1 MSSILTDINDLHEE
15 EKRLDKFNNSNANE
29 EGVPTSGSFLVESF
43 SNKGYLLLQNYDKL
57 LSEFKMR
64 LDVFHSND
72 DYYKI
77 FNFKICEWEETIT
90 SGENGKYYQNMHH
103 NVFLALKEVKELLF
117 TNNNNSDLVIKK
129 IKRDFDKLQIGYDLY
144 EKKIKE
150 NGFSDKLY
158 LGKLDNDKHFL
169 NYFFEQFKEMSGL
182 SDNHFELNE
191 ECKTEKIEK
200 IKWLGSPEQ
209 FGYIFGQ
216 LAKKG
221 YIELPTS
228 QGEGSL
234 SKLADLCL
242 LYFEILSTK
251 GKNTGQQTTKE
262 NLERAIN
269 YETNQ
274 LGLKGKS
281 SLEIPYL
288 KDLK

>member
-1 MSSILTDINDLHEE
+1 MSSILKDINDLREE
-15 EKRLDKFNNSNANE
+15 EERLDKSYNSNVNE
-29 EGVPTSGSFLVESF
+29 EKVHKYANIAESF
-43 SNKGYLLLQNYDKL
+43 NNKGYRLLQNYDYL
-57 LSEFKMR
+57 LSVLKLR
-64 LDVFHSND
+64 LD
-72 DYYKI
+72 I
-77 FNFKICEWEETIT
+77 FSLHNECLDIKNYEFYEWNETTTGEESEEYFKEMCI
-90 SGENGKYYQNMHH
+90 
-103 NVFLALKEVKELLF
+103 NVFLAIKEVKELLF
-117 TNNNNSDLVIKK
+117 TNNNNSDLVVKK
-129 IKRDFDKLQIGYDLY
+129 VNRDLTKLQLEYDLY
-144 EKKIKE
+144 DRQIKE
-150 NGFSDKLY
+150 NGFSDKLN
-158 LGKLDNDKHFL
+158 LGKFDNDKYFL
-169 NYFFEQFKEMSGL
+169 NDFFEQFKELSGL